1 MIEQMNYFFF
11 SMINATPASPAWLIS
26 MATFIARDVIMII
39 PVLLVGLWLWGP
51 KETMDIQRTM
61 VTKAAI
67 ALAFSMLSAACI
79 GMLIPN
85 DRPFVVG
92 FGYNFM
98 PHAPDSSFPSDHGTA
113 IFTFALAFVFWHKLW
128 SAITMMSVAI
138 AIAWSRVYLGV
149 HWPLD
154 MVGAFL
160 LGIVGCLFA
169 QLVWN
174 LFGEAISN
182 GMKRLYH
189 MSFSLPIS
197 RGWVRS

>member
-26 MATFIARDVIMII
+26 MATFIARDVIIII

-79 GMLIPN
+79 GMLIPH

>member
-1 MIEQMNYFFF
+1 MEQMNYFFF
-11 SMINATPASPAWLIS
+11 SMINATPASSPWMIS
-26 MATFIARDVIMII
+26 FATFIARDLIMII

-51 KETMDIQRTM
+51 QDSINLQRTV
-61 VTKAAI
+61 VTKAAM
-67 ALAFSMLSAACI
+67 ALAFSMLSATCI
-79 GMLIPN
+79 GILIPH
-85 DRPFVVG
+85 DLPFVVC

-113 IFTFALAFVFWHKLW
+113 IFTFALAFVFWHKRW
-128 SAITMMSVAI
+128 SAVSMMIVAT
-138 AIAWSRVYLGV
+138 AIAWSRIYLGV

-174 LFGEAISN
+174 LFGDAIAS
-182 GMKRLYH
+182 GMTRLYH
-189 MSFSLPIS
+189 ISFAMPIS

>member
-1 MIEQMNYFFF
+1 MEQMNYFFF
-11 SMINATPASPAWLIS
+11 SMINATPASSPWMIS
-26 MATFIARDVIMII
+26 FATFIARDLIMII

-51 KETMDIQRTM
+51 QDSINLQRTV
-61 VTKAAI
+61 VTKAAM
-67 ALAFSMLSAACI
+67 ALAFSMLSATCI
-79 GMLIPN
+79 GILIPH

-113 IFTFALAFVFWHKLW
+113 IFTFALAFVFWHKRW
-128 SAITMMSVAI
+128 SAISMMIVAA
-138 AIAWSRVYLGV
+138 AIAWSRIYLGV

-174 LFGEAISN
+174 LFGDAIAS
-182 GMKRLYH
+182 GMARLYH
-189 MSFSLPIS
+189 ISFAMPIS